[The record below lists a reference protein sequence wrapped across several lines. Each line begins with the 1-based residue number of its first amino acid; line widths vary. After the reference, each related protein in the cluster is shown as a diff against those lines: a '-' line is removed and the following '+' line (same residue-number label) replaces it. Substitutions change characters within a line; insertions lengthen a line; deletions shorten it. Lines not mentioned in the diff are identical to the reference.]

1 MERTAFCSRSL
12 VHSHGNVFLRR
23 CQRWMS
29 VVVSDTS
36 HEPHKHSSHSSTQG
50 IKPFKDIPGPR
61 GLPYLGTILQYRK
74 GPFQRFTIDRYQDAL
89 MSRYKEYG
97 PIVKETIAGVTTVRV
112 FDPDD
117 VRTVFMNEDK
127 QPHVAPLLET
137 TKQYREQRD
146 LSPGLGNTNGEEW
159 YRLRGAVQQMMMR
172 PKAVT
177 VYLPLVEEVVDDF
190 ITRIKNIRNDDGTIS
205 DFRLEA
211 AKWNLESSGM
221 TCFETRL
228 GCLVDTPSDHI
239 LRMISSNNAIF
250 ELSTKINF
258 SVPFHRL
265 FTTKLW
271 QKLLDEEDYFFQNGQ
286 KLVDETIARIDRL
299 QKEGN
304 LREGQYNFLL
314 YLLSKKELS
323 IKDVS
328 IITLSLFGDGL
339 NTTVPSLIF
348 AMYCLAK
355 NPDAQ
360 QKVYE
365 EIRGVLNADEPITG
379 EHINRLTYLK
389 ACVKE
394 SQRIL
399 PIGLEIKR
407 ILKKD
412 LILGGYVVPAGTTVE
427 LAPYVHYMSPEYF
440 VEPERFLPERWL
452 RDGSALNIHPYLLT
466 PFGHGPRMCAG
477 RRFAEQELYV
487 LLSKM
492 LKNFTLEYS
501 GDLDMKFQ
509 VLMVPDRPTTFT
521 FKNRNSS

>member
-1 MERTAFCSRSL
+1 MGLKTLCYQAHFKKPVKYITRY
-12 VHSHGNVFLRR
+12 
-23 CQRWMS
+23 CQRCMS
-29 VVVSDTS
+29 VAFAEESRTNTS
-36 HEPHKHSSHSSTQG
+36 TSQK
-50 IKPFKDIPGPR
+50 IKPFKDIPGPK
-61 GLPYLGTILQYRK
+61 GLPFLGTILHYRN
-74 GPFQRFTIDRYQDAL
+74 GPFRKFTVDRYQDAL
-89 MSRYKEYG
+89 ISRYKEYG
-97 PIVKETIAGVTTVRV
+97 PIVKENIAGVTSVRV

-117 VRTVFMNEDK
+117 VRTVFLNEDK
-127 QPHVAPLLET
+127 QPHVAPLLDT

-159 YRLRGAVQQMMMR
+159 YRLRSAVQQMMMR

-190 ITRIKNIRNDDGTIS
+190 IQRIKKIRNSKGEIEN
-205 DFRLEA
+205 FRQEA

-228 GCLVDTPSDHI
+228 GCLEDTPSSHI
-239 LRMISSNNAIF
+239 QRMISSNNAIF

-258 SVPFHRL
+258 SVPFHKVL
-265 FTTKLW
+265 TTRLW
-271 QKLLDEEDYFFQNGQ
+271 QSLLDEEDYFFRNGQ
-286 KLVDETIARIDRL
+286 KLVDDTVGRIDH
-299 QKEGN
+299 
-304 LREGQYNFLL
+304 LREEGRLGEGKYNFLL
-314 YLLSKKELS
+314 YLLSRKELS
-323 IKDVS
+323 FKDVS

-339 NTTVPSLIF
+339 NTTVPTLIF
-348 AMYCLAK
+348 AMYCIAK
-355 NPDAQ
+355 NPEVQHKA
-360 QKVYE
+360 YE
-365 EIRGVLNADEPITG
+365 EVRDVLKDGGPITG
-379 EHINRLTYLK
+379 EHINRMTYLK

-412 LILGGYVVPAGTTVE
+412 LVLGGYLVPAGTIVE
-427 LAPYVHYMSPEYF
+427 LAPYVHYKSPEYF
-440 VEPERFLPERWL
+440 VDPDRFVPERWL

-492 LKNFTLEYS
+492 LKNFELGYD

-521 FKNRNSS
+521 FKERSS

>member
-190 ITRIKNIRNDDGTIS
+190 ITRIKKIRNDDGTIS

-271 QKLLDEEDYFFQNGQ
+271 QKLLDEEDYFFRNGQ

-379 EHINRLTYLK
+379 DHINRLTFLK

-412 LILGGYVVPAGTTVE
+412 LILGGYVVPVGTTVE

>member
-1 MERTAFCSRSL
+1 MGRKVLCSRSNFQVKL
-12 VHSHGNVFLRR
+12 FTGYCH
-23 CQRWMS
+23 RWMS
-29 VVVSDTS
+29 VATAEPNHAAGPSD
-36 HEPHKHSSHSSTQG
+36 STVQSV
-50 IKPFKDIPGPR
+50 KPYKDIPGPK
-61 GLPYLGTILQYRK
+61 GLPYLGTILHYRK
-74 GPFQRFTIDRYQDAL
+74 GPFQKFSVDRYQDAL
-89 MSRYKEYG
+89 ISRYKEYG
-97 PIVKETIAGVTTVRV
+97 PIVKENIAGITSVRI

-117 VRTVFMNEDK
+117 VRTVFLNEDK
-127 QPHVAPLLET
+127 QPHVAPLLDT
-137 TKQYREQRD
+137 TKQYREQRN

-159 YRLRGAVQQMMMR
+159 YRLRSAVQQMMMR

-177 VYLPLVEEVVDDF
+177 VYLPFVEEVVNDF
-190 ITRIKNIRNDDGTIS
+190 TDRIKKIRNSKGEIEN
-205 DFRLEA
+205 FNYEA

-228 GCLVDTPSDHI
+228 GCLVDTPTPHI
-239 LRMISSNNAIF
+239 HRMITSNNAIF

-258 SVPFHRL
+258 SVPLHKI

-271 QKLLDEEDYFFQNGQ
+271 QALLNEEDYFFRNGQ
-286 KLVDETIARIDRL
+286 KLVDETVGRIDNLQTQGRL
-299 QKEGN
+299 ED
-304 LREGQYNFLL
+304 GQFNFLL

-323 IKDVS
+323 FKDVS

-339 NTTVPSLIF
+339 NTTVPTLLF
-348 AMYCLAK
+348 AMYCIAK
-355 NPDAQ
+355 NPEVQ
-360 QKVYE
+360 QKAYE
-365 EIRGVLNADEPITG
+365 EVREALKDGQPITG
-379 EHINRLTYLK
+379 EHINKMTYLK

-412 LILGGYVVPAGTTVE
+412 LILGGYLVPAGTIVE
-427 LAPYVHYMSPEYF
+427 LAPYVHYKSPDYF
-440 VEPERFLPERWL
+440 VEPDRFLPERWL

-492 LKNFTLEYS
+492 LMNFKLEFH

-509 VLMVPDRPTTFT
+509 VLMVPDRPATFT
-521 FKNRNSS
+521 FKDRLS

>member
-1 MERTAFCSRSL
+1 
-12 VHSHGNVFLRR
+12 
-23 CQRWMS
+23 MS
-29 VVVSDTS
+29 VAVADKS
-36 HEPHKHSSHSSTQG
+36 HETKSNSSTQNV
-50 IKPFKDIPGPR
+50 KPLKDIPGPK

-74 GPFQRFTIDRYQDAL
+74 GPFQRFTVDRYQDAL
-89 MSRYKEYG
+89 ISRYKEYG
-97 PIVKETIAGVTTVRV
+97 PIVKETIAGVTFVRIY
-112 FDPDD
+112 DPDD
-117 VRTVFMNEDK
+117 VRTVFLNEDK
-127 QPHVAPLLET
+127 QPHVAPLLDT

-146 LSPGLGNTNGEEW
+146 LSPGIGNTNGEEW
-159 YRLRGAVQQMMMR
+159 YRLRSAVQQMMMR

-177 VYLPLVEEVVDDF
+177 VYLPFVEEVVDDF
-190 ITRIKNIRNDDGTIS
+190 IARIKKIHKIDGTIEN
-205 DFRLEA
+205 FRLEA

-228 GCLVDTPSDHI
+228 GCLVDLPTSHI
-239 LRMISSNNAIF
+239 MRMISSNNAIF

-258 SVPFHRL
+258 SVPFHKF
-265 FTTKLW
+265 FTTRLW
-271 QKLLDEEDYFFQNGQ
+271 QKLLDEEDYFFRNGQ
-286 KLVDETIARIDRL
+286 KLVDETIAKIDCL
-299 QKEGN
+299 QEEGN
-304 LREGQYNFLL
+304 LKDGQFNFLL

-323 IKDVS
+323 FKDVS

-339 NTTVPSLIF
+339 NTTVPTLIF

-355 NPDAQ
+355 NPDVQ
-360 QKVYE
+360 QKAYE
-365 EIRGVLNADEPITG
+365 EIREVLKDDEPITG
-379 EHINRLTYLK
+379 EHINRMQYLK

-412 LILGGYVVPAGTTVE
+412 LVLGDYLVPAGTTVE

-440 VEPERFLPERWL
+440 VEPDRFLPERWL

-492 LKNFTLEYS
+492 MKNFSLEYS

-509 VLMVPDRPTTFT
+509 MLMVPDRPTSFT
-521 FKNRNSS
+521 FKDRH

>member
-1 MERTAFCSRSL
+1 M
-12 VHSHGNVFLRR
+12 
-23 CQRWMS
+23 
-29 VVVSDTS
+29 
-36 HEPHKHSSHSSTQG
+36 
-50 IKPFKDIPGPR
+50 
-61 GLPYLGTILQYRK
+61 
-74 GPFQRFTIDRYQDAL
+74 
-89 MSRYKEYG
+89 
-97 PIVKETIAGVTTVRV
+97 
-112 FDPDD
+112 
-117 VRTVFMNEDK
+117 
-127 QPHVAPLLET
+127 
-137 TKQYREQRD
+137 
-146 LSPGLGNTNGEEW
+146 
-159 YRLRGAVQQMMMR
+159 QQMMMR

-177 VYLPLVEEVVDDF
+177 VYLPFVEEVVDDF
-190 ITRIKNIRNDDGTIS
+190 IARIKKIHKIDGTIEN
-205 DFRLEA
+205 FRLEA

-228 GCLVDTPSDHI
+228 GCLVDLPTSHI
-239 LRMISSNNAIF
+239 MRMISSNNAIF

-258 SVPFHRL
+258 SVPFHKF
-265 FTTKLW
+265 FTTRLW
-271 QKLLDEEDYFFQNGQ
+271 QKLLDEEDYFFRNGQ
-286 KLVDETIARIDRL
+286 KLVDETIAKIDCL
-299 QKEGN
+299 QEEGN
-304 LREGQYNFLL
+304 LKDGQFNFLL

-323 IKDVS
+323 FKDVS

-339 NTTVPSLIF
+339 NTTVPTLIF

-355 NPDAQ
+355 NPDVQ
-360 QKVYE
+360 QKAYE
-365 EIRGVLNADEPITG
+365 EIREVLKDDEPITG
-379 EHINRLTYLK
+379 EHINRMPYLK

-412 LILGGYVVPAGTTVE
+412 LVLGDYLVPAGTTVE

-440 VEPERFLPERWL
+440 VEPDRFLPERWL

-492 LKNFTLEYS
+492 MKNFSLEYS

-509 VLMVPDRPTTFT
+509 MLMVPDRPTSFT
-521 FKNRNSS
+521 FKDRH